1 MSTVIGV
8 FDNKESAEHALN
20 QVRNAGITD
29 DRISM
34 VAKEDQVR
42 NNNENE
48 GGYAEQNLGDGAA
61 TGGAIGGI
69 AGLIAGAGALAIPGI
84 GPIIAAGPIA
94 AGLTGLAAGGI
105 AGGLI
110 DMGIPEERGDY
121 YEGEVK
127 KGKIVAA
134 VEADEDKVDDVSSV
148 LRDNGASDV
157 ESH

>member
-8 FDNKESAEHALN
+8 FENKESAESALN
-20 QVRNAGITD
+20 QIRNAGITD
-29 DRISM
+29 EKISM

-48 GGYAEQNLGDGAA
+48 GGYMEQNLSDGAA
-61 TGGAIGGI
+61 TGGALGGI

-94 AGLTGLAAGGI
+94 AGLTGVAAGGI
-105 AGGLI
+105 AGGLV
-110 DMGIPEERGDY
+110 DMGIPQERGDY
-121 YEGEVK
+121 YEGEIK

-134 VEADEDKVDDVSSV
+134 VEADEDKIDEVSSV
-148 LRDNGASDV
+148 LKENGARDV
-157 ESH
+157 ENH